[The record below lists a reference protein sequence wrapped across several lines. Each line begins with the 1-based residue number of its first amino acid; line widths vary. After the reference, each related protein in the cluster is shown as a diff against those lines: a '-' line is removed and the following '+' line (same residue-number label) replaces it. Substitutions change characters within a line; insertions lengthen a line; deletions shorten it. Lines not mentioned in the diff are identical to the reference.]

1 MNYRKDF
8 PMLEKDIV
16 YFDNGATTF
25 KPNCVIDKMYDY
37 YKNYS
42 SNAHRG
48 DYSLSL
54 KASDEYEIVRDKV
67 KELINASRRE
77 EIIFTSGS
85 TE

>member
-25 KPNCVIDKMYDY
+25 KPNCVIDKMCDY

-54 KASDEYEIVRDKV
+54 
-67 KELINASRRE
+67 
-77 EIIFTSGS
+77 
-85 TE
+85 

>member
-25 KPNCVIDKMYDY
+25 KPNCVIDKMCDY

-54 KASDEYEIVRDKV
+54 KASDDYFCFICYTFY
-67 KELINASRRE
+67 N
-77 EIIFTSGS
+77 IFYCYFMITS
-85 TE
+85 

>member
-25 KPNCVIDKMYDY
+25 KPNSVIDKMCDY

-54 KASDEYEIVRDKV
+54 KASDEYENVRDKV
-67 KELINASRRE
+67 KELMLVE
-77 EIIFTSGS
+77 EKK
-85 TE
+85 